1 MLSKKQST
9 VNLLNKSEL
18 QAVIL
23 LAFVFALR
31 VLGMFMILPVFV
43 IFAGEEY
50 VEASPKLVGIAV
62 GIYGLAQGLLQIPFG
77 ILSDYFGRKKVICLG
92 LSIFM
97 LGSIVA
103 MLANSIYGVIFG
115 RIMQGCGAIGC
126 VVLASV
132 ADATRENVRIKAM
145 GIVGITIGS
154 VFILAILLGPVLHS
168 WIKLQGIFLVT
179 VILAAT
185 ALILTIGSP
194 QISNIGVQ
202 QKPLEN
208 LGKQLQLQFKAV
220 LMPKLTKLYLGV
232 FLLHAAL
239 AGLFLVV
246 PITLKDLGVF
256 YNYFP
261 IIVLGSVVIAMIVI
275 KYVLKAAVATQ
286 VIIICIAS
294 ILLSLVALIG
304 GKHSVSTVFVSLLM
318 FFSGFNILEA
328 TLPALVTKY
337 APTNKR
343 GVAMGFFSSSQFLGV
358 FAGGMVGGFFN

>member
-1 MLSKKQST
+1 
-9 VNLLNKSEL
+9 
-18 QAVIL
+18 
-23 LAFVFALR
+23 
-31 VLGMFMILPVFV
+31 
-43 IFAGEEY
+43 
-50 VEASPKLVGIAV
+50 
-62 GIYGLAQGLLQIPFG
+62 
-77 ILSDYFGRKKVICLG
+77 
-92 LSIFM
+92 M

-103 MLANSIYGVIFG
+103 MLADSIYGVIFG

-154 VFILAILLGPVLHS
+154 AFILAILLGPVLHS

-179 VILAAT
+179 AILAAT

-194 QISNIGVQ
+194 QISSIGMQ
-202 QKPLEN
+202 QKKPSAN
-208 LGKQLQLQFKAV
+208 LFVQLQLKAV
-220 LMPKLTKLYLGV
+220 FMPKLINLYLGV
-232 FLLHAAL
+232 FLLHATL

-246 PITLKDLGVF
+246 PITLKNLGVF

-261 IIVLGSVVIAMIVI
+261 IIVLGSVVIALIVI
-275 KYVLKAAVATQ
+275 KYVLKPAEATQ
-286 VIIICIAS
+286 VIMMCVAS

-304 GKHSVSTVFVSLLM
+304 SKYSLSTVFVSLLM